1 MHLPP
6 HELDKLTLHQ
16 AGFLAQ
22 KRLARGLMLNHPEAV
37 ALIATQILEFI
48 RDGRT
53 VSELMD
59 LGRQFLGRA
68 DVMEGVADL
77 VHEVQVEGTFPD
89 GSKLVTVHN
98 PIVAERGN
106 LELALYGSFL
116 PVPTVRLKADT
127 TGVVAIGAV
136 AIGAVATDAAATDAA
151 ATDAAATGA
160 VATGAVAT
168 GAVATGAVAIGSSV
182 VSGFSR
188 TDKPGAIMTAPGQ
201 IVANEGR
208 ATATLDVTNTG
219 DRPIQ
224 VGSHYHFV
232 ETNRALIFDRKAA
245 YGMRLDIPAG
255 TAVRFE
261 PGETR
266 TVSLVAIAGT
276 RTIKGGNNFARAYER

>member
-1 MHLPP
+1 MHLTP

-22 KRLARGLMLNHPEAV
+22 KRLARGLKLNHPEAV

-53 VSELMD
+53 VAELMD

-68 DVMEGVADL
+68 DVMDGVADL
-77 VHEVQVEGTFPD
+77 VHEVQIEGTFPD
-89 GSKLVTVHN
+89 GTKLVTVHN
-98 PIVAERGN
+98 PIVAEHGN

-116 PVPTVRLKADT
+116 PMPKVRLKPDT
-127 TGVVAIGAV
+127 TDV
-136 AIGAVATDAAATDAA
+136 D
-151 ATDAAATGA
+151 
-160 VATGAVAT
+160 
-168 GAVATGAVAIGSSV
+168 SV
-182 VSGFSR
+182 MSAFRR
-188 TDKPGAIMTAPGQ
+188 TPGEIIPAPGD
-201 IVANEGR
+201 IVANDGR
-208 ATATLDVTNTG
+208 ATVKLAVTNSG

-232 ETNRALIFDRKAA
+232 ETNRALTFDRKSA

-261 PGETR
+261 PGETK

-276 RTIKGGNNFARAYER
+276 KTIKGGNNFAREYER